1 LAAIGIVASLMVYM
15 SAQFVGGARI
25 LQEITGVPYVWLV
38 IIFAGIVAFYT
49 SVGGFRADAISD
61 ALQGVIMLFGGV
73 VLWIAVLAAT
83 GA

>member
-1 LAAIGIVASLMVYM
+1 
-15 SAQFVGGARI
+15 
-25 LQEITGVPYVWLV
+25 VPYIWLV

-83 GA
+83 GS